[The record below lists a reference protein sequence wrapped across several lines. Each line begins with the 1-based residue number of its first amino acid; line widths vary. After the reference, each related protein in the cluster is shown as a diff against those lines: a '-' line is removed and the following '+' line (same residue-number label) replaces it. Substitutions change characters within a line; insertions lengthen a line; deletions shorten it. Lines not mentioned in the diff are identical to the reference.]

1 MWVALFRRFAPVAGP
16 YWNSEIKWQ
25 VRGLTA
31 ALIALTIG
39 QIVIAMSINL
49 WIQNFFDAL
58 ESRAMDAFVILIG
71 VIVVII
77 TANIAVTVVHLA
89 VKRRL
94 QVGWRRW
101 LTHRLLGEW
110 MSQGHHYK
118 VTFFPGEHDNPDGRI
133 AEDIRIA
140 TETAIDLA
148 HSLFHAM
155 LLLASFATVLWAL
168 SGPPYLDIAGV
179 HLYIPGHLVWIAVL
193 YSATGTLVAWLL
205 GHPLVAAQNRRQ
217 TFEANFRFGLAHARE
232 HSFLIALLQGDD
244 NEGRNLRG
252 LFRSAAKAWNRQT
265 RALVNLFYFTSA
277 WWVLSQVFPIMV
289 AAPRYIAGTITLGV
303 LMQTAQGFQQMVGA
317 LSWPIDNVGNVAGWR
332 ASVERVLGLYDALG
346 RIGERRSSESG
357 RIIRIE
363 QGATPALVFDE
374 VSIANSDGELVVKPF
389 SARLGPGQR
398 ILIAGNSEIAFK
410 FLKATA
416 GLWPWGSGRVIL
428 PGTEP
433 LFFVP
438 RRPYLPLRSLCAT
451 VTYPAAPQQFSAGA
465 VDAALTR
472 VGLGHLISEL
482 DKSGRW
488 GETLSED
495 EQQRLGFA
503 RLLLFRPKWIFI
515 QETLDVLTPTARKD
529 MLRILED
536 EFTDAAIAVISHG
549 SELDAFA
556 THRMEFADDGAVEM
570 RPMRRERAS

>member
-1 MWVALFRRFAPVAGP
+1 MWVTLFRRFTPVAGP
-16 YWNSEIKWQ
+16 YWNSETKWQ

-39 QIVIAMSINL
+39 QIGIVMALNL
-49 WIQNFFDAL
+49 WILNFFDAL
-58 ESRAMDAFVILIG
+58 ENRAMDKFMALIG
-71 VIVVII
+71 AIALII
-77 TANIAVTVVHLA
+77 AANIAVTVVHLA

-94 QVGWRRW
+94 QVGSRRW

-110 MSQGHHYK
+110 MSRGHHHK

-155 LLLASFATVLWAL
+155 LLLGSFATVLWTL
-168 SGPPYLDIAGV
+168 SGSPHLEIAGV
-179 HLYIPGHLVWIAVL
+179 PLYVPGHLVWIAVL
-193 YSATGTLVAWLL
+193 YSIAGALIAWLL

-217 TFEANFRFGLAHARE
+217 TFEANFRFGLARARE
-232 HSFLIALLQGDD
+232 HSLQIALMQGDG
-244 NEGRNLRG
+244 NEGHNLRG
-252 LFRSAAKAWNRQT
+252 LFRGAAKAWNNQT
-265 RALVNLFYFTSA
+265 RALVNLFYFTAA

-289 AAPRYIAGTITLGV
+289 AAPRYFAGVITLGV
-303 LMQTAQGFQQMVGA
+303 LMQTAQAFQQMVGA
-317 LSWPIDNVGNVAGWR
+317 LSWPVDNMINVAGWR

-357 RIIRIE
+357 RIIRIDRGDE
-363 QGATPALVFDE
+363 PALVFDE
-374 VSIANSDGELVVKPF
+374 VSIASPGGGLAMKPF

-398 ILIAGNSEIAFK
+398 ILISGNSDVAFK

-428 PGTEP
+428 PGTGP

-438 RRPYLPLRSLCAT
+438 RRPYLPLRSLRAI
-451 VTYPAAPQQFSAGA
+451 VAYPDPPQQFPDSAIA
-465 VDAALTR
+465 AALTR
-472 VGLGHLISEL
+472 VGLGHLLPEL

-488 GETLSED
+488 DETLSGD

-503 RLLLFRPKWIFI
+503 RLLLFRPKWLFI
-515 QETLDVLTPTARKD
+515 QEALDVLTPTARKD
-529 MLRILED
+529 MLRILD
-536 EFTDAAIAVISHG
+536 DQFSDAAIVIIG
-549 SELDAFA
+549 REPELSALA

-570 RPMRRERAS
+570 RPVRREQAL